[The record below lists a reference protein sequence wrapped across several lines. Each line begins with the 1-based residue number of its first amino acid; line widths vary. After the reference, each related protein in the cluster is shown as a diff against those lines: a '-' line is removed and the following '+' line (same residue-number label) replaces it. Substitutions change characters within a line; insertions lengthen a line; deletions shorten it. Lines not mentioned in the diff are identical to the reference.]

1 MEQPEVRALVVE
13 VLRGVAPDGDFDT
26 LDPAVSL
33 REQLDLD
40 SLDFL
45 AYVERL
51 SQRTGAPIPEE
62 DYPLADTLDGCAQLL
77 RATDAAH

>member
-1 MEQPEVRALVVE
+1 MADDLRALVLD
-13 VLRGVAPDGDFDT
+13 VLAGIAPDAADVP
-26 LDPAVSL
+26 LDPTRSL

-51 SQRTGAPIPEE
+51 SEATGHPVPEE
-62 DYPLADTLDGCAQLL
+62 DYPAVDTLDGAVALL
-77 RATDAAH
+77 SAPRAS

>member
-1 MEQPEVRALVVE
+1 MAEDLRALVVE
-13 VLRGVAPDGDFDT
+13 VLAGIAPDATEVD
-26 LDPAVSL
+26 LDPSRSL

-51 SQRTGAPIPEE
+51 SERTGHPVPED
-62 DYPLADTLDGCAQLL
+62 DYPSVDTLDGAVAMLAGP
-77 RATDAAH
+77 RAG